1 MCVRMEKGIFQSTKK
16 PRRRRIDG
24 AGVVVERENVV
35 PRIPRPN
42 SCVRSQ
48 KERKKNRTR
57 KGRRRQSKECWEW
70 DPQCSPIYLPSQHGH
85 TSDIDFNDRSALSLS
100 LSLSLSLH
108 MTSPSSRRRRTM
120 VLFFFFSFFPHV
132 LMIFLFLIRKEKS
145 RNSWRISLIVQWE
158 TIVFINDGLW
168 RFVQQREIW

>member
-85 TSDIDFNDRSALSLS
+85 TSDIDFNDRAALSLS
-100 LSLSLSLH
+100 LSLSLSPHDITLLKKKKNYG
-108 MTSPSSRRRRTM
+108 S
-120 VLFFFFSFFPHV
+120 LFFFSFFPHV